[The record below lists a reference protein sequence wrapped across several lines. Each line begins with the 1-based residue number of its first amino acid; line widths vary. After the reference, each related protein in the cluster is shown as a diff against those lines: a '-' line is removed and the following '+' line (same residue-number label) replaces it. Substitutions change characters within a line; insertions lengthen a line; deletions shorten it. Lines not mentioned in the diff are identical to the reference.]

1 VITRDSYREGL
12 RRDDKALAKRVSAY
26 LKDPNEKNV
35 HDLRIV
41 TRRVLAATQVLP
53 KKIRSEKRV
62 EAYAANLEKLM
73 KVNAKTRDLDIVME
87 KVQKRSQSNEHA
99 ALLKSLEKLRGS
111 SLEPGLRFAK
121 QLDDLDFP
129 VRSKDVSESD
139 LEKRFEKVS
148 EKYVSKI
155 QQRLPTV
162 VSSPD
167 DKEELH
173 MLRED
178 VRRLRYVLD
187 LAEQKSVKD
196 QLETLK
202 VWQEV
207 LGEIHDSDV
216 FIRQMALLKKP
227 EEIGPMLEDEAFV
240 RNRNYENFKSL
251 AKTPLK
257 LAN

>member
-12 RRDDKALAKRVSAY
+12 RRDDKALAKRVSDY

-41 TRRVLAATQVLP
+41 TRRILAATQVLP
-53 KKIRSEKRV
+53 KKIRSARRV
-62 EAYAANLEKLM
+62 EEYAADLEKLM

-99 ALLKSLEKLRGS
+99 ALLKSFEKLRRS
-111 SLEPGLRFAK
+111 SLQTGLRFAK

-129 VRSKDVSESD
+129 VRSKDVSESE

-148 EKYVSKI
+148 GKYASKI
-155 QQRLPTV
+155 EKRLPRV

-173 MLRED
+173 LLRED
-178 VRRLRYVLD
+178 VRRLRYILD
-187 LAEQKSVKD
+187 LGEQRSVKE

-216 FIRQMALLKKP
+216 FIRQMAQLKKTD
-227 EEIGPMLEDEAFV
+227 EIGPMLEDEAFV
-240 RNRNYENFKSL
+240 RNRNYEKFKSL